1 MAEVKTAKFK
11 KASSQAVSDP
21 KLQNTLEHV
30 MGHFIEARA
39 GAIEEFG
46 DESWDQMRERASS
59 IKKHALE
66 NLDYYL
72 DLIDRTI
79 QKNGGHVHFAK
90 DTQEANRIVL
100 DIAKKAEAKRVIKSK
115 SMVSEEMGLNK
126 ALEKAGIEPVET
138 DLGEY
143 IIQLADE
150 PPFHIIAPAMHKTK
164 QEVSELFQDLLRTA
178 PTQDIKQL
186 CIIARDALREKFST
200 ADIGV
205 SGANFVVAETGTVVL
220 VTNEGNGRMTTST
233 PKIHIAVSGIEKVL
247 PAIEDVGLF
256 LRLLPRS
263 ATGQRITSYNT
274 FVSGPKFST
283 DEDGPEE
290 FHLIMVDNGRL
301 NLMRDPEFREALKC
315 IRCGAC
321 LNTCPIYRKVGG
333 HSYGWVY
340 PGPIGAVIT
349 PVLTNIKES
358 KDLPYASTLCG
369 ACRDVCPVKIDIP
382 KLLLKLRHM
391 AVEGD
396 SSQRS
401 VSWIERLMIGQWR
414 KTVSTRSSIER
425 ATNLARFLQVVVAK
439 KGIIRKL
446 PLPLLSGWTKSRDF
460 PALAPKSFAQLWQ
473 EKFSEE
479 TDG

>member
-1 MAEVKTAKFK
+1 M
-11 KASSQAVSDP
+11 
-21 KLQNTLEHV
+21 
-30 MGHFIEARA
+30 
-39 GAIEEFG
+39 
-46 DESWDQMRERASS
+46 
-59 IKKHALE
+59 
-66 NLDYYL
+66 
-72 DLIDRTI
+72 
-79 QKNGGHVHFAK
+79 
-90 DTQEANRIVL
+90 
-100 DIAKKAEAKRVIKSK
+100 
-115 SMVSEEMGLNK
+115 
-126 ALEKAGIEPVET
+126 
-138 DLGEY
+138 
-143 IIQLADE
+143 
-150 PPFHIIAPAMHKTK
+150 
-164 QEVSELFQDLLRTA
+164 
-178 PTQDIKQL
+178 
-186 CIIARDALREKFST
+186 
-200 ADIGV
+200 
-205 SGANFVVAETGTVVL
+205 L